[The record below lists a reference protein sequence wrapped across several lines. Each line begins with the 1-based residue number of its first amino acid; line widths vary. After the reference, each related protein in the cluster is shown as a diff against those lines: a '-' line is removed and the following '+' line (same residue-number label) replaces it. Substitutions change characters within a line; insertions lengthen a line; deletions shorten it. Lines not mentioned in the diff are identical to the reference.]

1 MRYRCLVQHCI
12 LRGHAALTKLSLSP
26 FVTHLA
32 ARYANKGPPLKD
44 STDTYGPHPNRGKA
58 LMHRRALLLVCVLSF
73 GSAAAPAAERMRF
86 WNLTATT
93 IAKLYLAPAGTT
105 KWGPNQCAND
115 PDGTVSMDER
125 LELKGVPAGRYDVK
139 IVDVEGRSCTVR
151 DVTLQAGKSYA
162 FSLSEADLKDCTK

>member
-1 MRYRCLVQHCI
+1 MNCPAPIFLC
-12 LRGHAALTKLSLSP
+12 
-26 FVTHLA
+26 
-32 ARYANKGPPLKD
+32 
-44 STDTYGPHPNRGKA
+44 
-58 LMHRRALLLVCVLSF
+58 LLLF
-73 GSAAAPAAERMRF
+73 AASTGTQAAERMRF

-93 IAKLYLAPAGTT
+93 IAKLYLAPSGTT

-125 LELKGVPAGRYDVK
+125 LELKGASAGRYDVK
-139 IVDVEGRSCTVR
+139 VIDVDGRSCIVR